1 MKFQR
6 VAVIDSG
13 IGGMSVLKELVE
25 VFPQCNFIYFGD
37 NKNAPYGNRTIADL
51 YSISLS
57 NLSFVLSFNVDAVVF
72 ACNTVSVS
80 VLQFLRDFSPVPL
93 FGIYP
98 PIESEMVHGNSVL
111 LLATDVTADKY
122 KGLKNVVS
130 VGLSG
135 LVKHIEDNK
144 FNLKNLD
151 VAKFLPSNKTSFYT
165 VILGCTHFPIIA
177 PVIRKVMGEKV
188 SLIDSGKETA
198 GFVKKLIEE
207 NNLLNCDRESTYSYF
222 VSDDTENFKNIAEI
236 FLQGEIDGEV
246 ERVDIGKYKRFIGE
260 E

>member
-98 PIESEMVHGNSVL
+98 PIESEMVQGNSVL

-122 KGLKNVVS
+122 RGLKNVVS

-144 FNLKNLD
+144 FDLKNLD
-151 VAKFLPSNKTSFYT
+151 VAKFLPSNKTSFDT
-165 VILGCTHFPIIA
+165 VILGCTHFN
-177 PVIRKVMGEKV
+177 
-188 SLIDSGKETA
+188 
-198 GFVKKLIEE
+198 FVKNQIFNHFCPRKIISGCE
-207 NNLLNCDRESTYSYF
+207 NVILNVKKVFNVPKTLDKSYRNHIIF
-222 VSDDTENFKNIAEI
+222 VGENANENRI
-236 FLQGEIDGEV
+236 FWQKIN
-246 ERVDIGKYKRFIGE
+246 
-260 E
+260 

>member
-98 PIESEMVHGNSVL
+98 PIESEMVHGNRVL

-151 VAKFLPSNKTSFYT
+151 VVKFLPSNKTSFDT
-165 VILGCTHFPIIA
+165 VILGCTHFN
-177 PVIRKVMGEKV
+177 
-188 SLIDSGKETA
+188 
-198 GFVKKLIEE
+198 FVKNQIFNHFCPQKIISGCE
-207 NNLLNCDRESTYSYF
+207 NVILNIVKVFNISKTLDKTYRNS
-222 VSDDTENFKNIAEI
+222 VI
-236 FLQGEIDGEV
+236 
-246 ERVDIGKYKRFIGE
+246 FIGE
-260 E
+260 NANENRIFWEKIN